1 VGDKHGPVIKE
12 LSIGL
17 TIVYQLNCMVVYLK
31 KVSLYIDEE
40 LWNKFKEIV
49 LRKHGT
55 LRKLSSEVE
64 SLLRASLIDEEIG
77 HVFKRMGLDVRI
89 PRSSEEIKKSRPKL
103 RGPSSEILIRELRG
117 RRVVEGIS

>member
-1 VGDKHGPVIKE
+1 
-12 LSIGL
+12 
-17 TIVYQLNCMVVYLK
+17 MVVYLK

-40 LWNKFKEIV
+40 LWNKFKEVV

-117 RRVVEGIS
+117 RRVVEGVS

>member
-1 VGDKHGPVIKE
+1 M
-12 LSIGL
+12 GL
-17 TIVYQLNCMVVYLK
+17 NIVYQLNRAVVYLK

-40 LWNKFKEIV
+40 LWNKFKEVV

-89 PRSSEEIKKSRPKL
+89 PRSSEEIKKNRPKL